1 MDIEQR
7 VLETEMNAERVESA
21 LQGLVSWLLSKL
33 VLRKAE
39 TGAGVV
45 NCLASDGQWDGLYPR
60 SVAITSNL

>member
-45 NCLASDGQWDGLYPR
+45 KCLASDGQWDGLYPR